1 MKIGTQI
8 QYLYSIYYS
17 SLDFLLYFV
26 KREAKFR
33 GILMK
38 CIRMKI
44 LKRLFF
50 ILYKNRN
57 KNLSIQTRKNFQ
69 FQKFFSYL
77 NETHINENFET
88 LILDSF

>member
-1 MKIGTQI
+1 
-8 QYLYSIYYS
+8 
-17 SLDFLLYFV
+17 
-26 KREAKFR
+26 
-33 GILMK
+33 
-38 CIRMKI
+38 MKI

>member
-1 MKIGTQI
+1 
-8 QYLYSIYYS
+8 
-17 SLDFLLYFV
+17 
-26 KREAKFR
+26 
-33 GILMK
+33 MK

-69 FQKFFSYL
+69 FQKFVLYL